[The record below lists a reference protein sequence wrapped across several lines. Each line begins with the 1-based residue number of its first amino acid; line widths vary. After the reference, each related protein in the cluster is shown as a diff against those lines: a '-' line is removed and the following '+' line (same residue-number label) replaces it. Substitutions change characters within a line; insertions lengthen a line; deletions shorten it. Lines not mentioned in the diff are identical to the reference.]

1 MEGSSS
7 ASPPAVSTAELAAQI
22 TELAGHLNAANR
34 RWLGL
39 IAEFDRRRGW
49 SDSLTRSCAHW
60 LNWQC
65 GIDMGAAREKV
76 RVAHAL
82 EQLPLIGAA
91 MARGE
96 LSYSKVRALT
106 RVACAATE
114 QVFLSIALHGTAHH
128 VETIV
133 RQYRRATEAAELSR
147 EAQQQAGR
155 RVSWFWDEDGSLVLK
170 ARLPAESGLLLL
182 RALEAAA
189 ANVPLPDDSNGRSLP
204 ASRTECGCADPD
216 CRGNVSAETSET
228 VPLAARRADSL
239 GVIAESFLA
248 HGPEALNGGE
258 RQQIV
263 VHVDQAALRSAAP
276 GRCAM
281 DDGPAIAVETA
292 RRLACDS
299 SVVTIVDDDH
309 GNPLDVGRRTRSIPP
324 ALRRALE
331 SRDRGCRFPG
341 CTHTRFVDGHHVRH
355 WADGGDTKLSNLVS
369 LCRFH
374 HRQVHEGRV
383 LVERLDDGAWS
394 FVKPSGQALVSAAP
408 QHTRPLDLVAV
419 NRAHGLE
426 IDPRTAAT
434 RWRGE
439 RLDHVW
445 AIDVLMQRAS
455 RGNVSAETS
464 A

>member
-1 MEGSSS
+1 MEGTLSG
-7 ASPPAVSTAELAAQI
+7 PPATVSTAELAAQI

-34 RWLGL
+34 RWLAL

-106 RVACAATE
+106 RVAGPATE

-147 EAQQQAGR
+147 EAQQQAG
-155 RVSWFWDEDGSLVLK
+155 
-170 ARLPAESGLLLL
+170 
-182 RALEAAA
+182 
-189 ANVPLPDDSNGRSLP
+189 
-204 ASRTECGCADPD
+204 
-216 CRGNVSAETSET
+216 
-228 VPLAARRADSL
+228 
-239 GVIAESFLA
+239 
-248 HGPEALNGGE
+248 
-258 RQQIV
+258 
-263 VHVDQAALRSAAP
+263 
-276 GRCAM
+276 
-281 DDGPAIAVETA
+281 
-292 RRLACDS
+292 
-299 SVVTIVDDDH
+299 
-309 GNPLDVGRRTRSIPP
+309 
-324 ALRRALE
+324 
-331 SRDRGCRFPG
+331 
-341 CTHTRFVDGHHVRH
+341 HHVRH
-355 WADGGDTKLSNLVS
+355 WADGGETKLSNLVS

-374 HRQVHEGRV
+374 HRQVHEGRIR
-383 LVERLDDGAWS
+383 VERLDDGAWR
-394 FVKPSGQALVSAAP
+394 FVKPGGEAFVSAAP
-408 QHTRPLDLVAV
+408 QRTWPLALPPRADCSDTTLIAA

-426 IDPRTAAT
+426 IDSRTAAT

-439 RLDHVW
+439 VP
-445 AIDVLMQRAS
+445 S
-455 RGNVSAETS
+455 TS
-464 A
+464 ARSRTASAVTPRLPLMNSLSLALVQPISRAGVESPPSALQCLQAIAGRHPEVRKLSRVVQ